1 MSEQQSVR
9 IERRQYRK
17 RFGCRP
23 LPHGCYPIFP
33 MILSILGWIASVVE
47 DGCSYAR
54 VTGPIVQS
62 VTGSSDVPFLEFG
75 FNSYRRPIYNS
86 DNESWKTSLDLA
98 CLQYDES
105 LIKRDTFWTVGEAFA
120 FVSLVLGG
128 GGALFLC
135 LTTCF
140 VFSPGTWRWTGY
152 EIMTAAIFQALCFI
166 WFHTK
171 VCAENSC
178 ALVYGSITDII
189 AAFLW
194 LISGLAI
201 LTKYPLPVQKAN
213 NTVNMNES
221 RHIQRNQNKSAN
233 QRNNTSNNEITN
245 QLELSNMEN
254 NFETEELEKSI
265 EEGPDIV

>member
-1 MSEQQSVR
+1 MSEQPPVR
-9 IERRQYRK
+9 IERRQYKK

-23 LPHGCYPIFP
+23 LPHGCYPMLP
-33 MILSILGWIASVVE
+33 MILSVLGWIASVLE

-54 VTGPIVQS
+54 VTGPIVHTL
-62 VTGSSDVPFLEFG
+62 TGSSDVPFLEFG
-75 FNSYRRPIYNS
+75 FNSYRRPVYYP
-86 DNESWKTSLDLA
+86 DNDSWKTSMGLA
-98 CLQYDES
+98 CLQYDDS
-105 LIKRDTFWTVGEAFA
+105 IIKRDTSWTVGEAFA

-135 LTTCF
+135 LTSCF

-152 EIMTAAIFQALCFI
+152 EIMTAAIFQSLCFV
-166 WFHTK
+166 WFQTK
-171 VCAENSC
+171 ICTENSC

-194 LISGLAI
+194 FISGLAI
-201 LTKYPLPVQKAN
+201 LTKYPLPVPKAK
-213 NTVNMNES
+213 NTGNMNGS
-221 RHIQRNQNKSAN
+221 RHNQRNQSKSPN
-233 QRNNTSNNEITN
+233 QRNNTSNNEMKS

-254 NFETEELEKSI
+254 NFETEELETSI